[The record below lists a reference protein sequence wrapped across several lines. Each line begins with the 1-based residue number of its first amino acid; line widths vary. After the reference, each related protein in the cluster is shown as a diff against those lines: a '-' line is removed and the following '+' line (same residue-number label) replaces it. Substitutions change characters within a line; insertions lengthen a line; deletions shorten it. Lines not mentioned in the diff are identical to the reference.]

1 MFFSIILIRILFAAS
16 MVFVIGYVFGNFS
29 KTKTKT
35 LATIS
40 KVAAILSIVLFIAA
54 NGVLMHFGGWHG
66 GYHNQY
72 NCHNAST
79 DSTILK

>member
-16 MVFVIGYVFGNFS
+16 MVFVIGYIFGNFS
-29 KTKTKT
+29 KTKT

-54 NGVLMHFGGWHG
+54 NGISMRFGGWHR

-72 NCHNAST
+72 DCHNAST
-79 DSTILK
+79 DSTIVK

>member
-1 MFFSIILIRILFAAS
+1 MLFNKDPVRCKYSICNRICIWETFQ
-16 MVFVIGYVFGNFS
+16 
-29 KTKTKT
+29 KHKT

-54 NGVLMHFGGWHG
+54 NGVLMHFGGWHR

-72 NCHNAST
+72 NCHDAST

>member
-1 MFFSIILIRILFAAS
+1 MFPSIILIRILFAAC

-29 KTKTKT
+29 RKKA

-54 NGVLMHFGGWHG
+54 NGILMRFGGWYHG
-66 GYHNQY
+66 NHHQY
-72 NCHNAST
+72 SNCYNMPK
-79 DSTILK
+79 DSTTAR

>member
-1 MFFSIILIRILFAAS
+1 MFFSIILIGILFAAS

-29 KTKTKT
+29 KTKT
-35 LATIS
+35 LAIIS

-54 NGVLMHFGGWHG
+54 NGILMHFGGWHHG
-66 GYHNQY
+66 NHNQY
-72 NCHNAST
+72 NCHNVST

>member
-29 KTKTKT
+29 KTKT

-40 KVAAILSIVLFIAA
+40 KIAAILSIVLFIAA
-54 NGVLMHFGGWHG
+54 NGILMRFGGLHRG
-66 GYHNQY
+66 NHNRY
-72 NCHNAST
+72 DCHYQSA
-79 DSTILK
+79 DSTIVK

>member
-29 KTKTKT
+29 KTKT

-54 NGVLMHFGGWHG
+54 NAILMHFSGWHRS
-66 GYHNQY
+66 YHNQF
-72 NCHNAST
+72 NCHKASA

>member
-1 MFFSIILIRILFAAS
+1 MFFSIILIRILFATS

-29 KTKTKT
+29 KTKT

-54 NGVLMHFGGWHG
+54 NGILMHFGGWHR

-72 NCHNAST
+72 NCHNASA